1 MGSWAM
7 GRFELI
13 VGEERNG
20 FPVYKQAHS
29 QGMLEKKKV
38 TLLYRYRELNIQLL
52 LLPSGVERSGWLKR
66 RGEILLV

>member
-38 TLLYRYRELNIQLL
+38 TLLYRYGELNIQ
-52 LLPSGVERSGWLKR
+52 PQ
-66 RGEILLV
+66 